1 MIQSI
6 GHIAV
11 RVSDLD
17 RSVDFYCRVL
27 GGKKVF
33 EGTENG
39 EVNMCYVKFCEGQY
53 IELFKPGPD
62 APPMA
67 HDRIG
72 FMHLCLTVTDIYEA
86 EKQVKAAGWPSKP
99 VRKGKYGN
107 YQLWIADPDGLEIEC
122 MQILPDFL
130 LGNA

>member
-1 MIQSI
+1 MIESI

-11 RVSDLD
+11 HVSDLEQ
-17 RSVDFYCRVL
+17 SLDFYCRVL
-27 GGKKVF
+27 GGRKVF

-39 EVNMCYVKFCEGQY
+39 EVNMCYVKFSDGNY
-53 IELFKPGPD
+53 IELFKTEPGAQKCSSD
-62 APPMA
+62 
-67 HDRIG
+67 IG
-72 FMHLCLTVTDIYEA
+72 FMHLCLTVPDIYEA
-86 EKQVKAAGWPSKP
+86 EKQVKAAGWPAKP

-107 YQLWIADPDGLEIEC
+107 YQLWIADPDGLSIEL

>member
-6 GHIAV
+6 GHIAAH
-11 RVSDLD
+11 VSDLD
-17 RSVDFYCRVL
+17 RALDFYCRVL

-39 EVNMCYVKFCEGQY
+39 EVNMCYVKFCDGQY
-53 IELFKPGPD
+53 IELFKPEPG
-62 APPMA
+62 AEKHA
-67 HDRIG
+67 TGIG
-72 FMHLCLTVTDIYEA
+72 FMHLCLTVPDIYEA
-86 EKQVKAAGWPSKP
+86 EKQVKAAGWPAKP

-107 YQLWIADPDGLEIEC
+107 YQLWIADPDGLPIEL